1 MVKTTIGEIHVDSCG
16 IDAVFV
22 EESKEFDGLK
32 VVSKFKL
39 NVILKSG
46 VKIVAYESL
55 EKGNC
60 LNLIPK
66 EFGVLKK
73 GLL

>member
-1 MVKTTIGEIHVDSCG
+1 MKINIGEVHLDSCG
-16 IDAVFV
+16 IDAIFV
-22 EESKEFDGLK
+22 EEVKEFDGLK

-39 NVILKSG
+39 NVLFKSG
-46 VKIVAYESL
+46 VKLSAYESS

-66 EFGVLKK
+66 EFGVPKK
-73 GLL
+73 GLI